1 MAQCCSL
8 DAEGSIISA
17 DAPGAPTAAFM
28 VRHPAHLIAL
38 GAGAGLVPGAPGT
51 AGTLLAFPLYWVLA
65 SYCTALTLL
74 GLIALGFAL
83 GVWACGRT
91 GRALGVSDHGAIVWD
106 EIVAFM
112 LVLFFTPAGLLW
124 QAFAFLLFRL
134 FDILKPPPI
143 RYYDRMLKS
152 GFGVMFD
159 DLLAAA
165 YTVLMLA
172 VARMLIGG

>member
-1 MAQCCSL
+1 MAQRCSP
-8 DAEGSIISA
+8 DARGSIILP
-17 DAPGAPTAAFM
+17 DAVTRPTAAFM

-51 AGTLLAFPLYWVLA
+51 AGTLLAFPLYWALA
-65 SYCTALTLL
+65 AYCTALTLL
-74 GLIALGFAL
+74 GLIVLGFAL
-83 GVWACGRT
+83 GVWACART
-91 GRALGVSDHGAIVWD
+91 GRALGVPDHGAIVWD

-112 LVLFFTPAGLLW
+112 LVLFFTPAGLAW

-134 FDILKPPPI
+134 FDILKPPPV
-143 RYYDRMLKS
+143 RYYDRTLKS

-165 YTVLMLA
+165 YTVLVLA
-172 VARMLIGG
+172 AAKTLIGG